1 MKKEKSSGTYVHL
14 LTYVHDD
21 LRPSTTNFF
30 ISVFL
35 FKILP
40 YSLLDFGPALDS
52 ATYDYP
58 WESTG

>member
-1 MKKEKSSGTYVHL
+1 MKKETSSGNVRTSSN
-14 LTYVHDD
+14 VHDD

-40 YSLLDFGPALDS
+40 YSLLDFGPAVDS
-52 ATYDYP
+52 ATYNYP
-58 WESTG
+58 WENTG